1 LAIRRR
7 SIAMVSR
14 RSGMSSTTLQN
25 GRADM
30 ASNPPEAKK
39 PESLPVTKLEPTE
52 AERAE
57 IRALAKRKKTRR
69 QVPRFAVDRQ
79 KDNLVQMMPA
89 GVHADAAAARL
100 MNAFGI
106 TDLDL
111 AECLMTQIINA
122 TNIQPS
128 GVPIVEGTLNAA
140 LAAVAGIGPRDE
152 AEAMLAAQMIGV
164 QWLAMALL
172 SKAGSTNDRA
182 LLNDRGNLAVKL
194 LRTFPAQLD
203 ALKRYRSAG
212 EQRVVVQHQHVNVT
226 ANQAAVQV
234 NGVVPDPGGRGA
246 ASETEDQPHEQ
257 QLGHASEPAMLC
269 PEPARNAMP
278 VAGCDGPGSLSASRR
293 R

>member
-1 LAIRRR
+1 MSAEKSKA
-7 SIAMVSR
+7 SITPA
-14 RSGMSSTTLQN
+14 TEKP
-25 GRADM
+25 
-30 ASNPPEAKK
+30 ASLSAPK
-39 PESLPVTKLEPTE
+39 PDLTE
-52 AERAE
+52 AEQAE
-57 IRALAKRKKTRR
+57 IVSHAKREKARR
-69 QVPRFAVDRQ
+69 QPPRFAVERQ
-79 KDNLVQMMPA
+79 KGHRVQMMPA

-111 AECLMTQIINA
+111 AECLMSQIINA

-128 GVPIVEGTLNAA
+128 GVPIVEASLNAA
-140 LAAVAGIGPRDE
+140 LAAVTGIAPQDE
-152 AEAMLAAQMIGV
+152 AEAMLAAQMVGV
-164 QWLAMALL
+164 HWVAMDLL

-182 LLNDRGNLAVKL
+182 LLNDMGNLAVKL

-226 ANQAAVQV
+226 ADQAAVQV

-246 ASETEDQPHEQ
+246 ASKPEDQPH
-257 QLGHASEPAMLC
+257 
-269 PEPARNAMP
+269 
-278 VAGCDGPGSLSASRR
+278 GPGEPQAVAVEPSTPLQCPDPGRDTVPIARREGTGSLQVSRR